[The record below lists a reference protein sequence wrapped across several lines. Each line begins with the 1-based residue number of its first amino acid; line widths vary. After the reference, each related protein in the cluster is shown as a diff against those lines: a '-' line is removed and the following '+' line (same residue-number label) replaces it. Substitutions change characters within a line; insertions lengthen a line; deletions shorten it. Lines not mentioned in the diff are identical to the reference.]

1 MKLYHWTLNAE
12 KIQKTGFHDRTS
24 RHTGEKE
31 GVWFTDQLLGPLE
44 GIKEGMKLIRVEIPL
59 DDVEQYEKQNEGTGY
74 RAFSI
79 PANVINKY
87 ELQIPVVYRDRG
99 IFKTNG

>member
-24 RHTGEKE
+24 RYTGEKE

-44 GIKEGMKLIRVEIPL
+44 GIKEEMKLIRVE
-59 DDVEQYEKQNEGTGY
+59 
-74 RAFSI
+74 
-79 PANVINKY
+79 
-87 ELQIPVVYRDRG
+87 
-99 IFKTNG
+99 